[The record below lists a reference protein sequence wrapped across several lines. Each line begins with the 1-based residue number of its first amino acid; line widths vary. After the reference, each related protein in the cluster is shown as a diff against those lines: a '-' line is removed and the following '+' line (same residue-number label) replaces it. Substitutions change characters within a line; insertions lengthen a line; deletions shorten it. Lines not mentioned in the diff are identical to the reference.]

1 MNIHYGNQSQFELF
15 PGTTG
20 ESIESVA
27 PRFIFS
33 RVTLTF
39 ENLVVV
45 LVTVIVGLI
54 VAFSIGVEKGK
65 RLTLAGPPE
74 AQMAVPASPARMTV
88 PPVQVSSSAPVM
100 AAPAVKPQ
108 PAPVMMAQTVAAE
121 PATADPTV
129 NNAPPEKGVDKRY
142 TIQVASYKTQT
153 YAQKEAN
160 ALKRQGF
167 EALVVT
173 KGNFSIVCVGQFAG
187 EDQAKTLLKKLKT
200 RYKDCIVRS
209 L

>member
-65 RLTLAGPPE
+65 RLTRAAPPE
-74 AQMAVPASPARMTV
+74 AQMAAPAKSTRVAV
-88 PPVQVSSSAPVM
+88 PPVQVAASAPVM

-108 PAPVMMAQTVAAE
+108 PAPVMMAETAVAE
-121 PATADPTV
+121 PVIAAPTV